1 MNTSYW
7 GKVVNGQVRRGGRSL
22 RDGPVRLPPRHAR
35 PAGHS
40 PRLGANFDER
50 ARRHELLGLRIRR
63 RNTVDQHRAP
73 RAGAAAEI
81 RRRTAPCNRRGSRS
95 GTARACGRESRWS
108 GRGRRGTRFD
118 DWRREVF
125 DDPRTQHAR
134 RERGRREPILRGAR
148 ARSARRENDIAEWL
162 AGEVL
167 TPHLDA
173 PDVRRALRHDAVE
186 HRLTERA
193 RDDVRQEVADDRLG
207 AARGPRDA
215 RRGTS
220 GVGGSMKRSYAS

>member
-1 MNTSYW
+1 MCTMNTSYW

-81 RRRTAPCNRRGSRS
+81 RRRTAPCDRRGSRS

-108 GRGRRGTRFD
+108 GRGRGTRFD

-125 DDPRTQHAR
+125 DDLDGRAQHAR
-134 RERGRREPILRGAR
+134 RECGRREPILRGAR

-167 TPHLDA
+167 TPHLNAQMFAEPSAMTRSGIACVVATFVTDLEGVA
-173 PDVRRALRHDAVE
+173 KALGGGQ
-186 HRLTERA
+186 ER
-193 RDDVRQEVADDRLG
+193 
-207 AARGPRDA
+207 P
-215 RRGTS
+215 TS
-220 GVGGSMKRSYAS
+220 